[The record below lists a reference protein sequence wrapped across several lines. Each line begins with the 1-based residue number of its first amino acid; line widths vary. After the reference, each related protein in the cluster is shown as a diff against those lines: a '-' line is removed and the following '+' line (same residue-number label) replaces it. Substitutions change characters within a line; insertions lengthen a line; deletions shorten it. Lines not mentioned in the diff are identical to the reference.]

1 MQGGMASEANRNDIK
16 TLHDALKSI
25 DQNVKILSKE
35 LSTHDILFA
44 NGIELKNI
52 MHQRGINLKYLPQLY
67 ADVTN
72 KTIKKYI
79 HSFMIAKVAKDYIL
93 EKMAEMRKSEQ
104 KTPHKE
110 LVENLIKLLVEG
122 SSNASD

>member
-1 MQGGMASEANRNDIK
+1 MQGGLASEANRNDIK

-25 DQNVKILSKE
+25 DQNVKILAKE
-35 LSTHDILFA
+35 LSTHDIIFA

-67 ADVTN
+67 AEVTN

-79 HSFMIAKVAKDYIL
+79 HTFMIAKVSKDYIL
-93 EKMAEMRKSEQ
+93 
-104 KTPHKE
+104 
-110 LVENLIKLLVEG
+110 
-122 SSNASD
+122 